1 MGAAVHVAALA
12 QFGVCRR
19 VDGGAEGADPVEARL
34 PQGACIVAEEGEHQR
49 FLRLEHLEAREG
61 DNARNVAEDGD
72 DKQEAAERLP
82 RVPDDRWRTR
92 RAAGP
97 DAKTMKQSGSVGL
110 FLAVRAFSSM
120 KFPPLMGVEVI
131 DLILKSYHFVR

>member
-1 MGAAVHVAALA
+1 MGAAVHIAALA
-12 QFGVCRR
+12 QVGACRR

-72 DKQEAAERLP
+72 DEQEAAEGVFP
-82 RVPDDRWRTR
+82 
-92 RAAGP
+92 
-97 DAKTMKQSGSVGL
+97 
-110 FLAVRAFSSM
+110 AF
-120 KFPPLMGVEVI
+120 
-131 DLILKSYHFVR
+131 

>member
-12 QFGVCRR
+12 QFGACRR

-72 DKQEAAERLP
+72 DEQEAAEGVFPAFQMTDGVHEERCA
-82 RVPDDRWRTR
+82 RRKNDEAERQHREAAFFGGESFFFHEVPSFD
-92 RAAGP
+92 GC
-97 DAKTMKQSGSVGL
+97 GS
-110 FLAVRAFSSM
+110 
-120 KFPPLMGVEVI
+120 
-131 DLILKSYHFVR
+131 D

>member
-1 MGAAVHVAALA
+1 M
-12 QFGVCRR
+12 
-19 VDGGAEGADPVEARL
+19 
-34 PQGACIVAEEGEHQR
+34 AEEGEHQR

-72 DKQEAAERLP
+72 DEQEAAEGVFPAFQMTDGVHEERCA
-82 RVPDDRWRTR
+82 R
-92 RAAGP
+92 RKNDEAERQHREAA
-97 DAKTMKQSGSVGL
+97 

-131 DLILKSYHFVR
+131 DLILK